1 MNPSVLGLGQ
11 QLLAQMPKKP
21 SPKWQMALTPTTLVV
36 ALGYV
41 LNSVSTKFEDLDLR
55 YSAIEHQ
62 ITKLESKIE
71 AIDQKIDI
79 TLRAMGTQVMLK
91 QAPSRQSVP
100 RE

>member
-11 QLLAQMPKKP
+11 QILAQMPKKP

-41 LNSVSTKFEDLDLR
+41 LNSVSTKFEDLDRR
-55 YSAIEHQ
+55 YANMEKQ
-62 ITKLESKIE
+62 ITKLEARLE
-71 AIDQKIDI
+71 AIDVKIDL
-79 TLRAMGTQVMLK
+79 TLRAMGGQAMLK
-91 QAPSRQSVP
+91 PPASRQSAP